1 MNILITG
8 GAGFIGSHL
17 SEKLCKKH
25 KVTIVDNFSTGRISN
40 INNFKSKLKIIDLDL
55 SKNDLFKNSY
65 LKKKNFDQIYHLAAL
80 ADITPSIINPY
91 SYYESNVNGTLNILK
106 FAVENNIKKF
116 IYTASSS
123 CYGIPNKYPTKETC
137 RIDTRYPYALTK
149 YLGEQLVL
157 HWSKLYNLN
166 ALSFRLFNVYGTR
179 SRTSGTYG
187 AAFGV
192 FLAQK
197 LAGKPYTVVGDGTQ
211 TRDFTYVDDVVD
223 ALIAGS
229 NSSIKNDIFNVG
241 SGKTISVNRIIKLLK
256 GKSVYIP
263 KRPGEPN
270 CTFADISKI
279 KNKLAWAPKIP
290 IEKGIKKLL
299 MNISYWK
306 NAPVWT
312 PKSIEIATKEWF
324 EKIK

>member
-1 MNILITG
+1 M
-8 GAGFIGSHL
+8 
-17 SEKLCKKH
+17 
-25 KVTIVDNFSTGRISN
+25 
-40 INNFKSKLKIIDLDL
+40 
-55 SKNDLFKNSY
+55 
-65 LKKKNFDQIYHLAAL
+65 
-80 ADITPSIINPY
+80 
-91 SYYESNVNGTLNILK
+91 
-106 FAVENNIKKF
+106 
-116 IYTASSS
+116 
-123 CYGIPNKYPTKETC
+123 
-137 RIDTRYPYALTK
+137 TK

-241 SGKTISVNRIIKLLK
+241 SGKTISVNRIIKLQKENQCIFRKDLVNQIVPLRIFQKLK
-256 GKSVYIP
+256 ISLHGHQKFQLKKVL
-263 KRPGEPN
+263 KN
-270 CTFADISKI
+270 C
-279 KNKLAWAPKIP
+279 
-290 IEKGIKKLL
+290 
-299 MNISYWK
+299 
-306 NAPVWT
+306 
-312 PKSIEIATKEWF
+312 
-324 EKIK
+324 

>member
-1 MNILITG
+1 M
-8 GAGFIGSHL
+8 
-17 SEKLCKKH
+17 
-25 KVTIVDNFSTGRISN
+25 
-40 INNFKSKLKIIDLDL
+40 
-55 SKNDLFKNSY
+55 
-65 LKKKNFDQIYHLAAL
+65 
-80 ADITPSIINPY
+80 
-91 SYYESNVNGTLNILK
+91 
-106 FAVENNIKKF
+106 
-116 IYTASSS
+116 
-123 CYGIPNKYPTKETC
+123 
-137 RIDTRYPYALTK
+137 TK

-306 NAPVWT
+306 NVNLDT
-312 PKSIEIATKEWF
+312 
-324 EKIK
+324 